1 VCRPPKSYSAWRAEM
16 LEPSVN
22 RIRNR
27 RPVDDSYSR
36 SATLLRSGMQIA
48 FRGCFR
54 VVDLMLDDSPEL
66 IPVDEPLPRGMVHLI
81 ERRCLAILRVVPFF
95 SLARIE

>member
-1 VCRPPKSYSAWRAEM
+1 
-16 LEPSVN
+16 
-22 RIRNR
+22 
-27 RPVDDSYSR
+27 
-36 SATLLRSGMQIA
+36 MQIA
-48 FRGCFR
+48 FGGCFR